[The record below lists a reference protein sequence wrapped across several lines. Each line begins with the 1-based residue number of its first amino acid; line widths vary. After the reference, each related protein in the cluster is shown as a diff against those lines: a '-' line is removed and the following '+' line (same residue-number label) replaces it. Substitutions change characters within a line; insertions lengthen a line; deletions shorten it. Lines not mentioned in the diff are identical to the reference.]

1 MLELLCK
8 RKIDYEIH
16 LLKHSLPI
24 SIKTIPYTYKNQIIY
39 HVESFALLNLQ
50 SANTRTVNNF
60 QQVSSPIYS
69 VKIIK
74 NGVIQIQAAFKSASI
89 MSPAFTAVPRVLRD
103 YARDEH
109 Q

>member
-8 RKIDYEIH
+8 RKIYYDIH

-24 SIKTIPYTYKNQIIY
+24 SIKTYTYKNQIIY

-60 QQVSSPIYS
+60 QQVSSPIYP

-74 NGVIQIQAAFKSASI
+74 NDVIQIQAAFKSASI